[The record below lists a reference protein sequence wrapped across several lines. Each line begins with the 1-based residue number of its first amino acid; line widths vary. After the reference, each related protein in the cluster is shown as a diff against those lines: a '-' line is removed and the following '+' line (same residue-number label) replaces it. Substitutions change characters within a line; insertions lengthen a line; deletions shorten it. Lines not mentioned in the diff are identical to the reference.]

1 MFVENIP
8 LSYNSRSDG
17 KRNILSAE
25 KLTTQTV
32 AGQLN
37 AVLSGDGSAIATDVT
52 HDSRQA
58 AEGTLFVAIKGATMD
73 GHRFVDDVM
82 RRGAAGIISEFDAPA
97 DFAGAW
103 LKVKNA
109 REALAKAAAIINGN
123 PSHDLDLVGITGTN
137 GKTTT
142 TYLCFALAE
151 AAAKK
156 PAMLTTVEYRI
167 GDKSEPAVR
176 TTPEASD
183 TNRFLREAVDSG
195 CEMAVMEA
203 SSQAIDLHRC
213 DWLRF
218 KVAVFT
224 NLTRDH
230 LDYHETME
238 NYYDAKKKL
247 FDGRLGEKPGSC
259 IINIDDEWGRKLA
272 EDLRADGQRV
282 ITTSLSVPGTI
293 VNGTLAQADKTPV
306 TIVPGTDTAADLTA
320 IDIDVSLIRGTS
332 FVLTIGDRKVNITS
346 PLVGRPHV
354 YNMLSATATAL
365 ELGYDLESIAKGLST
380 CVGAP
385 GRFERVPHDGDFAV
399 VVDYAHTDDALLNTL
414 KTARDL
420 TDGRVITVFGCGG
433 DRDRTK
439 RRPMGEIAGEYSDLV
454 VITSDN
460 PRNEDPLRII
470 EEIEVGVK
478 SKEVD
483 YLVISDRREAIYK
496 AVAAAKTNDV
506 VIIAGKGHE
515 NYQIVN
521 GNQFHFDDREVA
533 IEAIERRNEEV

>member
-1 MFVENIP
+1 MSSENTIIRTIA
-8 LSYNSRSDG
+8 N
-17 KRNILSAE
+17 E
-25 KLTTQTV
+25 
-32 AGQLN
+32 LN
-37 AVLSGDGSAIATDVT
+37 AKLFGEGAGITTHVT

-58 AEGTLFVAIKGATMD
+58 REGTLFVAIKGGTVD
-73 GHRFVDDVM
+73 GHRFIDDVM
-82 RRGAAGIISEFDAPA
+82 RRGAAGIISEFDPPA
-97 DFAGAW
+97 GFRGLW
-103 LKVKNA
+103 LKVKDA
-109 REALAKAAAIINGN
+109 RKALAKAAAIVNGN
-123 PSHDLDLVGITGTN
+123 PSHKLDLVGITGTN

-151 AAAKK
+151 AAGRK

-183 TNRFLREAVDSG
+183 TNRFLRDAVDDG
-195 CEMAVMEA
+195 CNVAVMET

-230 LDYHETME
+230 LDYHLTME
-238 NYYDAKKKL
+238 NYFDAKEKL

-259 IINIDDEWGRKLA
+259 VINIDDEWGARLA
-272 EDLRADGQRV
+272 DELQAAGQRV
-282 ITTSLSVPGTI
+282 VTFSQMNPGSASPDSDL
-293 VNGTLAQADKTPV
+293 N
-306 TIVPGTDTAADLTA
+306 ADLTA
-320 IDIDVSLIRGTS
+320 SNIEVSLIRGTS
-332 FVLTIGDRKVNITS
+332 FLLKTPKGELNITS
-346 PLVGRPHV
+346 PLVGKPHV
-354 YNMLSATATAL
+354 YNMLAATATAL
-365 ELGYDLESIAKGLST
+365 ELGIDFDAIRSGLST

-414 KTARDL
+414 RTARDL
-420 TDGRVITVFGCGG
+420 TTGRIITVFGCGG

-439 RRPMGEIAGEYSDLV
+439 RRPMGEIAGEYSDQV

-470 EEIEVGVK
+470 SEIEVGVK
-478 SKEVD
+478 EKMSAYE
-483 YLVISDRREAIYK
+483 VISDRREAIFR
-496 AVAAAKTNDV
+496 AISAAKTDDV

-515 NYQIVN
+515 NYQIVG
-521 GNQFHFDDREVA
+521 GNKYHFDDSEVA
-533 IEAIERRNEEV
+533 IEALQRLNEEA